1 MYNVIIFSDA
11 TEPASDLIYD
21 KLPSVPLRS
30 AGPYRIA
37 TESRN
42 LELSTMVINF
52 LFSYTLSEI
61 DNVCKKYIGTETF
74 IVGFSSTFW
83 YRLDKARQEL
93 VEHIVNYTRQFNTIK
108 IVVGGTNNNVLKFI
122 NADKVFNGYAETEY
136 SDFLFNVTGKK
147 NTNNFDFSSSKIKY
161 IPEDYFIN
169 DELTVI
175 EIARGCI
182 FKCKFCAFPL
192 NGKKKLDYIKNE
204 SVLKEELLKNYELF
218 GITKYQF
225 SDDTLNDSTD
235 KLEMLH
241 RITSSLPFKINFSAY
256 IRTELLY
263 AHREQILLLKEIG
276 LSSAFL
282 GVETFNKE
290 SGKIIGKAMDGDKMK
305 QFLYDLK
312 TTYWG
317 EDVKI
322 IVALISGL
330 PGETEQSHKDTAD
343 WILDTKNNL
352 VDRIR
357 ANPLCI
363 PNPLHNVSVYK
374 SEFEL
379 NAMKY
384 GFYWP
389 DNKSPNWKNLS
400 SNVKTFNQAYN
411 LSKELTE
418 CARSTD
424 RDTHTTNFL
433 SLAAWSKLTDNPVTF
448 EYLTKL
454 DRKEYKKW
462 VNENVNELTRQ
473 YIKYYKEKTIHG

>member
-11 TEPASDLIYD
+11 TEPASDFIYD

-30 AGPYRIA
+30 AGPYRIV

-42 LELSTMVINF
+42 LNLSSMVINF
-52 LFSYTLSEI
+52 LFSYTKDEI
-61 DNVCKKYIGTETF
+61 EKICKKHIGEETF
-74 IVGFSSTFW
+74 IVGFSTTFW
-83 YRLDKARQEL
+83 YTLNKDKQEL
-93 VEHIVNYTRQFNTIK
+93 IQHIVNYARQFKKIK
-108 IVVGGTNNNVLKFI
+108 IIIGGTNNDSLHFI
-122 NADKVFNGYAETEY
+122 NPDKIFDGYAELEYTE
-136 SDFLFNVTGKK
+136 FLLNTTGKQ
-147 NTNNFDFSSSKIKY
+147 NTDSFDFCNSKINY
-161 IPEDYFIN
+161 IPEDYFLN
-169 DELTVI
+169 DELSVI

-192 NGKKKLDYIKNE
+192 NGKKKLDYIKDE

-263 AHREQILLLKEIG
+263 AHREQLPLLKEIG

-282 GVETFNKE
+282 GVETFNKQ
-290 SGKIIGKAMDGDKMK
+290 SGKVIGKAMDGDKMK
-305 QFLYDLK
+305 EFLYDLK
-312 TTYWG
+312 ATHWG
-317 EDVKI
+317 SDIKI

-330 PGETEQSHKDTAD
+330 PGETSQSHRETAD

-357 ANPLCI
+357 ANPLVI
-363 PNPLHNVSVYK
+363 LNPIYNSAKYK

-379 NAMKY
+379 NAAKY
-384 GFYWP
+384 GFYWT
-389 DNKSPNWKNLS
+389 NNVGEWKNLS
-400 SNVKTFNQAYN
+400 NEVKSFDQAYE
-411 LSKELTE
+411 LSKELTD
-418 CARSTD
+418 CARATD

-433 SLAAWSKLTDNPVTF
+433 SLASWSKLTDNPVTF
-448 EYLTKL
+448 EYLSSLNRT
-454 DRKEYKKW
+454 EYKKW
-462 VNENVNELTRQ
+462 FNENVGNLTTH
-473 YIKYYKEKTIHG
+473 YINYYKDKTING